1 MIQGKKD
8 RSITLENGYKMITLT
23 RDQISQVM
31 LHEIEYNLTI
41 MKQYLTPEETNAY
54 LIILER
60 YGSLIQRD
68 YVLMQYEKAWG

>member
-1 MIQGKKD
+1 
-8 RSITLENGYKMITLT
+8 
-23 RDQISQVM
+23 M

-60 YGSLIQRD
+60 YGSLMQRD